1 MKSIYYFLF
10 AALTLVS
17 CETIIPFEDKDTQ
30 SLITMNAALNE
41 GDSIVAHLSRS
52 VSILDNG
59 SPQILDSAT
68 VLMRMN
74 GGSWD
79 TLTHMFKGF
88 YTPMAS
94 SGNLFAQADGFY
106 EFEAYHTGLDSV
118 SGHATVPM
126 KPVVLSVD
134 SINSGVIPR
143 GGWSYPYR
151 EFTLVMSDSGQ
162 AGYCRIEAYQRFR
175 GTAIIPP
182 YPLQVSS
189 DDILVSAGGGRKP
202 FTYSLLFSNESF
214 LNTNRSI
221 DVSVYGVDPN
231 SGMEIVFKLT
241 KMDLSSYL
249 YDVTFENYQNNSGPF
264 TQPVTVYSNVENGLG
279 VVSAKSSIW
288 AF

>member
-30 SLITMNAALNE
+30 SLITMHAELSE

-52 VSILDNG
+52 VSILDAG
-59 SPQILDSAT
+59 GPQILDSAK
-68 VLMRMN
+68 VLMRLN

-79 TLTHMFKGF
+79 TLTHLFKGF
-88 YTPMAS
+88 YAPMAS

-143 GGWSYPYR
+143 GGWSYAYR

-162 AGYCRIEAYQRFR
+162 AGYYRIEAYQRLR
-175 GTAIIPP
+175 GTAIIPS
-182 YPLQVSS
+182 YPLEVGS
-189 DDILVSAGGGRKP
+189 DDILVSAGGGDQFK
-202 FTYSLLFSNESF
+202 TSLLFSNESF

-221 DVSVYGVDPN
+221 DVSVYGVEPN

-241 KMDLSSYL
+241 KLDLSSYL
-249 YDVTFENYQNNSGPF
+249 YDVTLEKYQMGSGPF
-264 TQPVTVYSNVENGLG
+264 TQSVVTVYNNVENGLG

>member
-30 SLITMNAALNE
+30 SLITMHAELSE

-52 VSILDNG
+52 VNILDTG
-59 SPQILDSAT
+59 GPQILDNAK
-68 VLMRMN
+68 VLMRLN

-79 TLTHMFKGF
+79 TLTHLFKGF
-88 YTPMAS
+88 YAPMAS
-94 SGNLFAQADGFY
+94 SGNLLAQADGLY

-143 GGWSYPYR
+143 GGWSYAYQ

-162 AGYCRIEAYQRFR
+162 AGYYRIEAYPALG
-175 GTAIIPP
+175 GTAITPS
-182 YPLQVSS
+182 YPLEVGS
-189 DDILVSAGGGRKP
+189 DDILASAGGGKR

-221 DVSVYGVDPN
+221 DVSVYDFDTN
-231 SGMEIVFKLT
+231 SVLEIVFKLT
-241 KMDLSSYL
+241 KLDLSSYL
-249 YDVTFENYQNNSGPF
+249 YDVTLENYQNNTGPF
-264 TQPVTVYSNVENGLG
+264 TQPVTVYNNVENGLG